1 MDKNKTSEV
10 SKLSDGIIGAHDGL
24 SSFLSSN
31 TDSHIS
37 FLDHRNIVGT

>member
-1 MDKNKTSEV
+1 MHKNKTPEI

-37 FLDHRNIVGT
+37 LLDHRNVVGT